1 MTKNPLVQ
9 VLAIDQYEKA
19 NKSTSKD
26 YPSIELVRLEKWF
39 FNNKPGKLIEYG
51 FGSGVNTRHMA
62 RCGYSIYGVDAT
74 EGAIVKAKSKT
85 RGEMIK

>member
-1 MTKNPLVQ
+1 MVTLVDAIVKDRWEKEFKSGSDKN
-9 VLAIDQYEKA
+9 
-19 NKSTSKD
+19 
-26 YPSIELVRLEKWF
+26 YPNIELVRLEKWF

-51 FGSGVNTRHMA
+51 FGSGVNTRHMG